1 MASWLDRMTAPLRD
15 ASAESTLDQ
24 VVRQDADGDPKAHE
38 LAQAFELLLAVGR
51 ALLGFGLPA
60 QRLEEAL
67 GRLAAAQGFDYDG
80 YSTPTALI
88 VSIGDGERWLTRVVR
103 AEPGETDLE
112 RLSAIHGI
120 VGRVERGEVSAAD
133 AARRVGKIVARAP
146 RYGGPTILAATAL
159 ASTATAALLGGTLP
173 DLGVAAALGLLVGAL
188 RFGSERVAHAARI
201 APAIAALLAS
211 FLAKAAGQWLPVQ
224 DSVLVLSALI
234 VLLPGFTLTVATLEL
249 ATANV
254 VAGTSRL
261 VGGFATL
268 VQLGFGA
275 ALGHRL
281 GDVIP
286 TVEHAAAALP
296 APAWLPF
303 VAYGMAAL
311 AFALLLRA
319 APRDLPAILTSAIV
333 AVLGARLGREWL
345 GPELG
350 ALVGA
355 TFVGLVS
362 HLYAR
367 RFDRPVLL
375 LLTPG
380 ILLMVPGSVGFL
392 SVSSML
398 EADVEGALT
407 LAFRMVLIAT
417 SLAAGVLVATV
428 AIPPRRAL

>member
-1 MASWLDRMTAPLRD
+1 
-15 ASAESTLDQ
+15 
-24 VVRQDADGDPKAHE
+24 
-38 LAQAFELLLAVGR
+38 
-51 ALLGFGLPA
+51 
-60 QRLEEAL
+60 LEEAL
-67 GRLAAAQGFDYDG
+67 ERLATALGFALDC

-88 VSIGDGERWLTRVVR
+88 VSIGDGARWLTRVVR

-112 RLSAIHGI
+112 RLSAIHGV
-120 VGRVERGEVSAAD
+120 VGRVERREVSAAD
-133 AARRVGKIVARAP
+133 AARRVARIVARKP
-146 RYGGPTILAATAL
+146 RYGAPTILFAYAL
-159 ASTATAALLGGTLP
+159 ASAATAALLGGTLP
-173 DLGVAAALGLLVGAL
+173 DLGVAAGLGLLVGAL
-188 RFGSERVAHAARI
+188 RFGADRVAHAGRI
-201 APAIAALLAS
+201 APAVAALLAS

-224 DSVLVLSALI
+224 DSVLLLSAII
-234 VLLPGFTLTVATLEL
+234 VLLPGFTLTVATMEL

-286 TVEHAAAALP
+286 TVEHVGAGLA

-303 VAYGMAAL
+303 AAYGMAAL

-319 APRDLPAILTSAIV
+319 APRDLPAIFVSSVA

-345 GPELG
+345 GAELG

-355 TFVGLVS
+355 ILVGLVS
-362 HLYAR
+362 HLHAR

-380 ILLMVPGSVGFL
+380 ILLLVPGSVGFL

-398 EADVEGALT
+398 EADVEGAMQ